1 MLKKKTN
8 KPPVSQIKTG
18 RPPKNMCKPCK
29 GWGALWTVLTKIYYY
44 GDGSEQAREEQ
55 QGLVSEECTDCKGTG
70 FKGGRLRS
78 YPPPI
83 MGKQRL
89 FDSSVKNKGTVLH
102 DIAEPKLPELV
113 EEERVYQ
120 YEERELQDEA
130 RAAKTTALEVK
141 AQEEGMP
148 L

>member
-1 MLKKKTN
+1 MLRKKTN
-8 KPPVSQIKTG
+8 KPPVSQVKTG

-44 GDGSEQAREEQ
+44 GDGSEQARKEQ

-89 FDSSVKNKGTVLH
+89 FDSSVKNVGTTLH
-102 DIAEPKLPELV
+102 DIADPKLDEMV
-113 EEERVYQ
+113 AEERTYQ
-120 YEERELQDEA
+120 YEEREEQDKAKAAAALDTTVQEA
-130 RAAKTTALEVK
+130 
-141 AQEEGMP
+141 GMP